1 MTVLICLICV
11 TWPYSWRILVSVFD
25 NSEWFLFHFSDIESN
40 VGRLKDMKADKVD
53 IQVRNIEYGGQDTA
67 VGQIDVAMFKDKQRI
82 LSLK

>member
-1 MTVLICLICV
+1 MLPGPIFGQYYLTV
-11 TWPYSWRILVSVFD
+11 PD

-53 IQVRNIEYGGQDTA
+53 IKVRNIEYGGQDTA
-67 VGQIDVAMFKDKQRI
+67 VGQIDVATFKDKQRI